1 MFRLLAGHYV
11 PDFVYLGSLLMRDM
25 RTRLTEEEVALLV
38 VEAED
43 RQHLAAG
50 SELAVGHVVP
60 RVDQFDHTPPPASCQ
75 DAAGLSRRRLVSSGH
90 QHGGPGQ
97 GEELL
102 RGQRGSGH

>member
-1 MFRLLAGHYV
+1 M
-11 PDFVYLGSLLMRDM
+11 LMCEM

-43 RQHLAAG
+43 RQRLAAG

-60 RVDQFDHTPPPASCQ
+60 GVDQFDHTPLAASCQ
-75 DAAGLSRRRLVSSGH
+75 DAAGLSCRRLVSSGH
-90 QHGGPGQ
+90 QHSGPGQ

-102 RGQRGSGH
+102 QGRRGSAH